1 MNINLKINPKK
12 YLQQKYQHLEKLI
25 SAKDPKKM
33 KTNFGN
39 MNININLSNKYTNY
53 TPSQI
58 KGILNTFNSKNK
70 KLSEDHKNNEFK

>member
-1 MNINLKINPKK
+1 VNINLKINPKK

-39 MNININLSNKYTNY
+39 MNININLNNKYTNY
-53 TPSQI
+53 TRFI
-58 KGILNTFNSKNK
+58 SK
-70 KLSEDHKNNEFK
+70 EY